1 MTVCYLDADDEI
13 TDAVA
18 RLRTTSDRHFIFV
31 LPAGSRVATSRINF
45 RLLAREGQERKVMVG
60 MVSGE
65 SGVRSLAIS
74 AGMPAYATVEEAE
87 AGLAQ
92 RTEGQAEEQAGHAAS
107 LDSPPE
113 GDARPPVASAGP
125 PGASARDTG
134 LEATRVQPRSGAS
147 VGVVRGRAATR
158 SAVPQGRGH
167 EIEPR
172 SDPWDRQAAGAR
184 PRRRS
189 KGVIGW
195 LVRLAALAALVGG
208 GLYAAYLYLP
218 NVSISLTPMTRTAGP
233 VTVEVTADPA
243 VAVADLEAAIVP
255 AERIDVPLSAT
266 DQFPATGREVSQT
279 RASGTVRFTSENTLF
294 EVPIPEGTRLTTSS
308 GAAFETTQGVS
319 IPQASFQSG
328 PSTAEA
334 AIRAIEAGPA
344 GNVEA
349 ATITGLPGPIT
360 AQLVRVTNPQPT
372 AGGRREETR
381 VVTRADYDAAV
392 VALEV
397 SMDEQLAAAL
407 SDPEMT
413 PRGLRLFPETAV
425 REGLTT
431 DLAAGDLV
439 DQPLDD
445 FSLSAESRGTVLAV
459 DESAVAEVGVDRLG
473 DAMPPGTRL
482 FPDSVRATVGE
493 PRLVGS
499 AILYEVEAVGEHY
512 QPVDRAEVVA
522 AIRGRT
528 VSEARAILGDYGSV
542 SITPWPDFI
551 DAVPDDARRIN
562 LTVLEPQQRSP

>member
-18 RLRTTSDRHFIFV
+18 RLRTTSDQHFILV

-87 AGLAQ
+87 AALAQ
-92 RTEGQAEEQAGHAAS
+92 RAEGQAEEQAGQAAS
-107 LDSPPE
+107 VDSPPD
-113 GDARPPVASAGP
+113 GDARPPVANVGP
-125 PGASARDTG
+125 PGVSARDSS
-134 LEATRVQPRSGAS
+134 LEATR
-147 VGVVRGRAATR
+147 
-158 SAVPQGRGH
+158 
-167 EIEPR
+167 ILPR
-172 SDPWDRQAAGAR
+172 SDPWHRQVAEAR

-189 KGVIGW
+189 KGVMGW
-195 LVRLAALAALVGG
+195 LVRLAALAALAGG

-218 NVSISLTPMTRTAGP
+218 NVSISLTPMTLTAGP

-243 VAVADLEAAIVP
+243 VAVADPEAAIVP
-255 AERIDVPLSAT
+255 AERVDVPLSAT
-266 DQFPATGREVSQT
+266 DQFPATGSEISQT

-308 GAAFETTQGVS
+308 GTTFETTQGLT

-334 AIRAIEAGPA
+334 NIRAIDPGPA

-349 ATITGLPGPIT
+349 ATITGLPEPIT

-372 AGGRREETR
+372 SGGRREETR

-392 VALEV
+392 VALEAI
-397 SMDEQLAAAL
+397 MDEQLAAAL
-407 SDPEMT
+407 ADPEMT
-413 PRGLRLFPETAV
+413 PRGLRLFPETAI
-425 REGLTT
+425 RERLTT

-439 DQPLDD
+439 DQRQDD

-459 DESAVAEVGVDRLG
+459 DESAVAEVGTDRLE
-473 DAMPPGTRL
+473 DALPPGSQL
-482 FPDSVRATVGE
+482 FPDSVRSTVGE
-493 PRLVGS
+493 PRLVGD
-499 AILYEVEAVGEHY
+499 AILYEVEAVGEHF
-512 QPVDRAEVVA
+512 QPVDRAAVVA

-528 VSEARAILGDYGSV
+528 VSEARAILDDYGSV